1 MWINW
6 ISPPIHL
13 SIWQLSMAIFP
24 LSRHCCILGPKSLSR
39 YNFNYTL
46 MNPTDFGELT
56 TAHQALFKTIS
67 VPIFLQWQI
76 IYQLGKSSYLD
87 SRIFSQI
94 LNSSTQNCLEFEK
107 DIQLYRMWWEQSKD
121 AQFRWVNKFCNQAKK
136 LLSWHSKNDYSSV
149 SYNRTCHLP
158 FYHFKPFLIIPFKLK
173 APRSDCWD
181 TDKSHARWRLRNFTN
196 YLVRCA
202 EFVIHKNK

>member
-136 LLSWHSKNDYSSV
+136 LLSWHSKNAYSSSV
-149 SYNRTCHLP
+149 PYNRTCL
-158 FYHFKPFLIIPFKLK
+158 FYHFTTL
-173 APRSDCWD
+173 
-181 TDKSHARWRLRNFTN
+181 SHF
-196 YLVRCA
+196 
-202 EFVIHKNK
+202 

>member
-39 YNFNYTL
+39 YVHHFNYTL

-121 AQFRWVNKFCNQAKK
+121 AQFRWVNKFCNQAKT
-136 LLSWHSKNDYSSV
+136 LLSWHSKNAYTRV
-149 SYNRTCHLP
+149 SYNRTCS
-158 FYHFKPFLIIPFKLK
+158 KAKSKCWAFKLVLK
-173 APRSDCWD
+173 A
-181 TDKSHARWRLRNFTN
+181 
-196 YLVRCA
+196 
-202 EFVIHKNK
+202 KNQLIAF